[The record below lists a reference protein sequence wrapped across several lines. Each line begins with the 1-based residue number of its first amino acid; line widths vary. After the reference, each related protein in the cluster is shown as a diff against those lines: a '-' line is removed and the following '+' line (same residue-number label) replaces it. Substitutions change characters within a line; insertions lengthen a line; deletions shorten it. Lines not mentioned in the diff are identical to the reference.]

1 VEGLMI
7 KILRTVLLII
17 TILFISNHAVAE
29 IYKWKDKDGGAHF
42 SDVPPS
48 SGEMIDTIETPKP
61 SKHIPRRTLLN
72 FALSYNTEIKKRK
85 SKSTNSVEIFTTSW
99 CGYCR
104 KAISFLRS
112 NGISFQQYDIE
123 KNKKASARMKALGGS
138 GGVPFAIINGN
149 IVRGFSREKYRQALG
164 LR

>member
-1 VEGLMI
+1 MI

-29 IYKWKDKDGGAHF
+29 IYKWKDKDGGTHF
-42 SDVPPS
+42 SDVPTS
-48 SGEMIDTIETPKP
+48 SGEKVVTIEIPKFAQTYSKPDFATPK
-61 SKHIPRRTLLN
+61 KN
-72 FALSYNTEIKKRK
+72 EYNNRKRK